1 MNMVGYRRSEFNISM
16 QDAKFVDGSVW
27 AGVMVFL
34 LSYFVKLLFL
44 MLGICFK
51 VNIDPQEVFINPFQK
66 I

>member
-1 MNMVGYRRSEFNISM
+1 MNMIGYRSSAFNISM

-34 LSYFVKLLFL
+34 LSFLVKLLFL
-44 MLGICFK
+44 MLRICYNA
-51 VNIDPQEVFINPFQK
+51 NIDPQGVFINPFQN